1 MGRILSD
8 MNDEVREELHETL
21 REFFRDRYETDQGG
35 QFMLDVMWSLWLM
48 FSG

>member
-1 MGRILSD
+1 